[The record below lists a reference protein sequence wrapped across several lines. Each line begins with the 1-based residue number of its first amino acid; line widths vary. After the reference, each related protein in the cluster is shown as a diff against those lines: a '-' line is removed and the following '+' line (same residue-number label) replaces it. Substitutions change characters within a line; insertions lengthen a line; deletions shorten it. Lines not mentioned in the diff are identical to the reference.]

1 MKRKLNLNE
10 LIWFFI
16 LVGFTYY
23 FYMIISSNKINLYVH
38 PKMVKYAKFALYFFI
53 VLTIFQGKNII
64 SVRKNKKLKS
74 GFIMF
79 LIPLTLGFLFKS
91 EGLSTYNVMN
101 KGFSLTSQLKINTL
115 KHKHITLDD
124 GTELCEHN
132 DDEYSHLV
140 DDDYLLL
147 EEPLDSVAIV
157 KGETIDMTSEN
168 FMNFYENIYGKPYNY
183 VGRSIKMKGFIY
195 KQNRL
200 NKDEFIL
207 SRILV
212 SCCSADAQLVGL
224 LCNSSKAEVLTEGTW
239 VNIEGTLEQH
249 EYRDNKYG
257 EINVIPIIKVNKIE
271 QIEGENNEYIYN

>member
-1 MKRKLNLNE
+1 MKKKLNLNE

-23 FYMIISSNKINLYVH
+23 FYMIISTNKINLYVH
-38 PKMVKYAKFALYFFI
+38 PKMVKYVKFALYFFI
-53 VLTIFQGKNII
+53 VLTVVQGKNIFSI
-64 SVRKNKKLKS
+64 RKNKRLKI
-74 GFIMF
+74 GFMMF
-79 LIPLTLGFLFKS
+79 LIPITLGFLFKS
-91 EGLSTYNVMN
+91 EGLSAYNVIN

-132 DDEYSHLV
+132 DDEYSHLG

-157 KGETIDMTSEN
+157 KGETISMTSEN
-168 FMNFYENIYGKPYNY
+168 FMNFYENIYGKPYDY
-183 VGRSIKMKGFIY
+183 VGRTINIKGFIY
-195 KQNRL
+195 KQNGL

-212 SCCSADAQLVGL
+212 SCCTADAQLVGL
-224 LCNSSKAEVLTEGTW
+224 LCDYSKAEVLTEGTW

-249 EYRDNKYG
+249 EYIDDKYA
-257 EINVIPIIKVNKIE
+257 EINMIPIIKVNKIE
-271 QIEGENNEYIYN
+271 QIEVENNEYIYN

>member
-1 MKRKLNLNE
+1 VKKKLNLNE
-10 LIWFFI
+10 LIWFLI
-16 LVGFTYY
+16 LMGFTCY
-23 FYMIISSNKINLYVH
+23 FYMIISTNKINLYVH

-53 VLTIFQGKNII
+53 VLTVFQVKNIFSI
-64 SVRKNKKLKS
+64 RKNKRLKI
-74 GFIMF
+74 GFMMF

-91 EGLSTYNVMN
+91 EGLSAYNVIN

-132 DDEYSHLV
+132 DDEYSHSV
-140 DDDYLLL
+140 DDDYVLL

-157 KGETIDMTSEN
+157 EGEIIDMTSGN
-168 FMNFYENIYGKPYNY
+168 FINFYENIYGKPYEY
-183 VGRSIKMKGFIY
+183 VGRTINMKGFIY
-195 KQNRL
+195 KQNGL

-212 SCCSADAQLVGL
+212 SCCTADAQLVGL
-224 LCNSSKAEVLTEGTW
+224 LCDYSKGEVLTEGTW

-249 EYRDNKYG
+249 EYKDAKSG

-271 QIEGENNEYIYN
+271 QVEVENNEYIYN